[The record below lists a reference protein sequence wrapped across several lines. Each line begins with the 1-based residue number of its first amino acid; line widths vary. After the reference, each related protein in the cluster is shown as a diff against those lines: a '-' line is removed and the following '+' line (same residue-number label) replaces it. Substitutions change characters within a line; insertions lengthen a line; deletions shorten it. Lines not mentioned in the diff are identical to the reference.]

1 MNIGVPGEQIAP
13 LMSERRVS
21 LIGALMVAIGP
32 LSMALFTPA
41 MPHIVDA
48 FGTTEAAVKMTISLY
63 FAGFA
68 FAQLVCGPLSD
79 GFGRKPISIAFM
91 LIYLV
96 ASMIALVSPT
106 IEVLIAARFLQ
117 GVGAAAGVA
126 ISRAVVRDLF
136 THDQSARIM
145 NLTAIILAVGPA
157 LAPTIGGLT
166 MELAGWHAIF
176 ALMIAHSVA
185 IVAVVWFGMRETV
198 TRDLSRIRPAALAKS
213 YGTLL
218 GSAYFM
224 STSLITAGAVG
235 AIYTS
240 ATILPFVLMNRVG
253 LSPSEFGLSMMLQ
266 SGSFFIGSMTVRV
279 LMRRVRAD
287 RLIPAGLGFMTVG
300 SALLMLLGLFHEPT
314 VATVMGP
321 VGLYAFGIAFV
332 MPATM
337 TASLAPFPRIA
348 GSASSLSGFLQMGS
362 GLAGGTIAALISDP
376 VIALSTIVPGLGA
389 LAVVSWLVWRLL
401 PEPSMATVVR
411 SGPAGL
417 S

>member
-1 MNIGVPGEQIAP
+1 MNIGVPGEQVAP

-176 ALMIAHSVA
+176 ALMIVHSVA